1 MLVLKLWFSCIN
13 EGVFYGVSQV
23 GGAKVV
29 SKVLRE
35 GKAKRLYRLIGIPYV
50 GHWRDIVS
58 NQVHGRRCRY
68 LGNDLSEVR
77 TRIPKRAMK
86 FINQLVARGY
96 YSSVADFARQ
106 SILDKLVNDFELGIS
121 ELEPDLVE
129 AEEENAR
136 SKSRR

>member
-1 MLVLKLWFSCIN
+1 M
-13 EGVFYGVSQV
+13 
-23 GGAKVV
+23 
-29 SKVLRE
+29 
-35 GKAKRLYRLIGIPYV
+35 
-50 GHWRDIVS
+50 
-58 NQVHGRRCRY
+58 
-68 LGNDLSEVR
+68 GNDLSEVR
-77 TRIPKRAMK
+77 TRIPKRAMG

-106 SILDKLVNDFELGIS
+106 SILDKLVGDFELGIS